1 MSLRDRLSNR
11 GSDRGPDRGPDEV
24 EDLRVRVAELERQ
37 VTECQSLHHRFAE
50 LVDVVTEL
58 LVPLSARDQ
67 DEVDR
72 ILRRYVDELGS

>member
-11 GSDRGPDRGPDEV
+11 GTDRGAEEV
-24 EDLRVRVAELERQ
+24 ADLRARVAELEQQ

-67 DEVDR
+67 DEVER
-72 ILRRYVDELGS
+72 VLRRYVDELGS